1 MQKEVQIIGGGIIGL
16 SIAWYLNEAG
26 VAVRLIDKTNLEE
39 GTSHGNAGMVVP
51 SHFMPLAT
59 PGVISQGLRWLLDK
73 KSPFYIK
80 PRLSLEL
87 AQWLWQFYRAA
98 NPAQVNKAM
107 PVLKAYNEYSKELF
121 LAFAQNPDFDFCFEE
136 KGILM
141 LYRTAAA
148 QAEEIEIAEKAHEM
162 GVRAEILDATQVQA
176 METGTRLDVLGGVHY
191 PNDAHLYP
199 NRFMQQL
206 KQQLQAKGVVFMQ
219 GHTVVDLQTSQG
231 KVSHIV
237 CSDGQVLP
245 CEQLVLAAGS
255 WTAQLAKRIGFKLLL
270 QDGKGYSTTL
280 KAPPQRPSI
289 PALLAEARV
298 AVTPMGKDLRI
309 GGTLELSNLSNRIDN
324 LRMQGIIEKT
334 SNYYPD
340 LKINFPNQEQIW
352 HGFRPCTPDGLP
364 YLGYAP
370 RYSNLFVAT
379 GHAMMGMSLGPGT
392 GKLVADMMQGKPTE
406 VPVDLFGPGRF

>member
-1 MQKEVQIIGGGIIGL
+1 KIAQMQKEVHIIGGGIIGL

-26 VAVRLIDKTNLEE
+26 FAVRLIDKTNLEE

-51 SHFMPLAT
+51 SHFMPLAS

-98 NPAQVNKAM
+98 NPTQVNKAM

-121 LAFAQNPDFDFCFEE
+121 LDFAQNPDFDFCFEE

-206 KQQLQAKGVVFMQ
+206 KQQLQAKGVVFMR
-219 GHTVVDLQTSQG
+219 GQT
-231 KVSHIV
+231 
-237 CSDGQVLP
+237 
-245 CEQLVLAAGS
+245 
-255 WTAQLAKRIGFKLLL
+255 
-270 QDGKGYSTTL
+270 
-280 KAPPQRPSI
+280 
-289 PALLAEARV
+289 
-298 AVTPMGKDLRI
+298 
-309 GGTLELSNLSNRIDN
+309 
-324 LRMQGIIEKT
+324 
-334 SNYYPD
+334 
-340 LKINFPNQEQIW
+340 
-352 HGFRPCTPDGLP
+352 
-364 YLGYAP
+364 
-370 RYSNLFVAT
+370 
-379 GHAMMGMSLGPGT
+379 
-392 GKLVADMMQGKPTE
+392 
-406 VPVDLFGPGRF
+406 